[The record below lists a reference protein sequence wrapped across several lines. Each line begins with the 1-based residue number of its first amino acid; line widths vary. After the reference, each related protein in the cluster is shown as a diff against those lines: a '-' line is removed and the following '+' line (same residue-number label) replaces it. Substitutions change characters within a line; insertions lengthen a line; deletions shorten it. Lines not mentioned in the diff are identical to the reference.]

1 VEQTA
6 GTGAL
11 RAFRAG
17 LRTSVGMAYLTRPTS
32 IECYSIFYH
41 DIGDTASAAQRRARR
56 TTQAQTTGKEAGVK
70 VLYLS
75 PYPPA
80 RDGIGNYTWTLAT
93 AMREA
98 GVEIGVVVPRN
109 EPGGPPEVLGAI
121 NTGNNEYT
129 KLRSKIAQWNP
140 DIIHVQ
146 FAIAGFSSRTGAL
159 MRYIEALRRD
169 LQVPVVVTLHEFT
182 RESALLPVAGP
193 ALYRR
198 VASHCDHIIVHTD
211 IALNSVV
218 GRFGV
223 PKGKVTVIPHP
234 SARPPVATA
243 SRDDLRRR
251 FALGDAR
258 VMLAFGFIHVDKG
271 LDDLVRALG
280 ILRAAGCGPID
291 DYVLVVAGS
300 VRPRQGLFRAFEVRD
315 RLHLSRVMR
324 LARRSGVRQR
334 LVLTGYVP
342 VGEVA
347 AWFSLA
353 EVVVLPYRRIEQSGV
368 ASLARSFPVPVLVS
382 TAGGLAEQFADSS
395 WTFPPRAPEQ
405 LAQTLERF
413 LEATP
418 AERMLPPVN
427 GRPDDLAA
435 VVARTLELYRT
446 VTGVSENGRS

>member
-1 VEQTA
+1 
-6 GTGAL
+6 
-11 RAFRAG
+11 
-17 LRTSVGMAYLTRPTS
+17 M
-32 IECYSIFYH
+32 
-41 DIGDTASAAQRRARR
+41 
-56 TTQAQTTGKEAGVK
+56 K

-80 RDGIGNYTWTLAT
+80 HDGIGNYTWTLAT
-93 AMREA
+93 AMRRA
-98 GVEIGVVVPRN
+98 GVGIGVVVPRS
-109 EPGGPPEVLGAI
+109 EPGGPPEILGAI
-121 NTGNNEYT
+121 NSRSHEYA
-129 KLRSKIAQWNP
+129 KLRTKIVQWNP

-146 FAIAGFSSRTGAL
+146 FAIAAFSSRTGAL
-159 MRYIEALRRD
+159 IRLIEALRRD
-169 LQVPVVVTLHEFT
+169 LKVPIIVTLHEFT
-182 RESALLPVAGP
+182 RESALLPIAGP

-198 VASHCDHIIVHTD
+198 VAAHCDQIIVHTD
-211 IALNSVV
+211 IAMNSLVD
-218 GRFGV
+218 GFGV
-223 PKGKVTVIPHP
+223 RRNKVTVIPHP
-234 SARPPVATA
+234 SARPPVVTA
-243 SRDDLRRR
+243 SCDELRQR

-280 ILRAAGCGPID
+280 ILRAAGCAPLND
-291 DYVLVVAGS
+291 FVLVVAGS

-315 RLHLSRVMR
+315 RLHFYRVKR
-324 LARRSGVRQR
+324 LARRSGVRER

-342 VGEVA
+342 AGEVA

-395 WTFPPRAPEQ
+395 WTFPPHAPDQ

-413 LEATP
+413 LAARP
-418 AERMLPPVN
+418 AERMLRTAN
-427 GRPDDLAA
+427 GRADDLAA

-446 VTGVSENGRS
+446 VIATTGRRRS